1 MLNCMRRRLGGKIS
15 DSKGKRVDAVGRVMR
30 SRPLD
35 PDLFVAVAGG
45 GRHLHRALTIHR
57 CTVLKCHRT
66 YIPIL
71 DDILCVAYSER
82 SLSCLTST

>member
-30 SRPLD
+30 NRPLD

-57 CTVLKCHRT
+57 CTVLMYPGPAITSHQGPATDGSHTLCEACHVV
-66 YIPIL
+66 P
-71 DDILCVAYSER
+71 
-82 SLSCLTST
+82 